1 MFKFYDSLANQTYV
15 FVVTVYENHWKENKI
30 AFKMFLCRKPNQTK
44 INKFWWLTCKSP
56 LDNTNIV
63 YKSLGFVFITMLQP
77 ISSPSIFTCI
87 LHPINVHYCDFS
99 QNCLLSRTTK
109 LFILSK
115 LSSFMIS
122 VPSERSRP
130 SLSATSNLL

>member
-1 MFKFYDSLANQTYV
+1 MFNFYDFLANQTYV
-15 FVVTVYENHWKENKI
+15 FVLIVYESHWEWYLI
-30 AFKMFLCRKPNQTK
+30 AFKRFLCRKPNQTK
-44 INKFWWLTCKSP
+44 INKFWWLTCKSRS
-56 LDNTNIV
+56 DNTNIV
-63 YKSLGFVFITMLQP
+63 YKSLGFVFITMFQP

-109 LFILSK
+109 LFMLSK

-122 VPSERSRP
+122 VPSGRSRP

>member
-15 FVVTVYENHWKENKI
+15 VVVTVYENHWKENKI

-87 LHPINVHYCDFS
+87 LHLINVHYCDFS